1 MPKVRLSAQAAD
13 YLRAEA
19 HYLRQ
24 HSRRAAEAFVMRMQ
38 EARAN
43 LARFPDI
50 GLGSGRLP
58 VPGARRLIVGD
69 YVLDYELSDD
79 IITVLAIRHG
89 RQQPPDIEPDEDF
102 DYEA

>member
-1 MPKVRLSAQAAD
+1 LPRVRLSAQAAV

-19 HYLRQ
+19 HYLRR
-24 HSRRAAEAFVMRMQ
+24 HSRRAAKAFVLRMQ
-38 EARAN
+38 EARTN

-50 GLGSGRLP
+50 GVGSARLP

-69 YVLDYELSDD
+69 YVLDYDYSDD
-79 IITVLAIRHG
+79 VVTVLAIRHG
-89 RQQPPDIEPDEDF
+89 RQQPSDIEPDEDF